1 MAVHPSEDLGAETNG
16 ETQHHHAAETSHP
29 EVPVFVDE
37 HRGTEEEQDRNHHV
51 GFVKQVSDHER

>member
-1 MAVHPSEDLGAETNG
+1 
-16 ETQHHHAAETSHP
+16 
-29 EVPVFVDE
+29 VPVFVDE